1 MTDLSSSNPDQ
12 AWFVAENGGIV
23 RFAILDRDT
32 NPHFQHDTPR
42 VAISY
47 EGPMTA
53 PDVDYTELSIYAL
66 DGQAMVGVYSVDSE
80 DLPEVSFYYLP
91 EDVIQ
96 QITPQVRRE
105 LGQFIQHN
113 KAWVQQLAYRKR
125 RVNI

>member
-1 MTDLSSSNPDQ
+1 MTDSSNLHPNQ
-12 AWFVAENGGIV
+12 AWFIAGNGGIV
-23 RFAILDRDT
+23 RFVILDRDT

-53 PDVDYTELSIYAL
+53 PDFDRTELSIYAL
-66 DGQAMVGVYSVDSE
+66 DGQAMVGTHSVDDE

-105 LGQFIQHN
+105 LGQFIQRN
-113 KAWVQQLAYRKR
+113 KTWVQQLAYRKR